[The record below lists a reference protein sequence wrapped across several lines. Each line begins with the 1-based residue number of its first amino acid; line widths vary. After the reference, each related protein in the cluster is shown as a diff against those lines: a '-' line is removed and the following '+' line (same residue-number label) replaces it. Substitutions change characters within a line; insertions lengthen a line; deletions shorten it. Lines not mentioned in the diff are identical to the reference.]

1 MPTIIDP
8 GHNLPTLHLGEVGQY
23 GDSHAAS
30 LSIDGRMHST
40 LWTHPDG
47 VHHIV
52 STVYAVEAGG
62 VYAATVRPGRP
73 DKFVDVQFSHRDPE
87 GLMVEVSGYLTPAAA
102 RELRDTLNALDLSDV
117 EEPVTV

>member
-1 MPTIIDP
+1 MPTTIDP

-23 GDSHAAS
+23 GLSHAVS
-30 LSIDGRMHST
+30 LQVDGRMHST

-52 STVYAVEAGG
+52 STAYNVEAGG
-62 VYAATVRPGRP
+62 VYVATVRPGSP

-87 GLMVEVSGYLTPAAA
+87 GLVVEVSGYLTPAAA
-102 RELRDTLNALDLSDV
+102 RELRDALNALDLNDV
-117 EEPVTV
+117 EEAVSV